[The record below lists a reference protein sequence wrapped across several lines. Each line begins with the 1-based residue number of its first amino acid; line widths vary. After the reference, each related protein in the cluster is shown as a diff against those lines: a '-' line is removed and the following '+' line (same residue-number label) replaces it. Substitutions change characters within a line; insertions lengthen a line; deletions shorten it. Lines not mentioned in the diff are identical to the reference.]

1 MPQPRFM
8 QEQNLKDMLKNYAW
22 QQEHE
27 RICSQTTPNIDEI
40 KKLLNKKKT
49 TSISQRNLIPMP
61 SN

>member
-1 MPQPRFM
+1 MPQPQFM

-27 RICSQTTPNIDEI
+27 RICSQITPDINEI
-40 KKLLNKKKT
+40 KRLLNKKRN
-49 TSISQRNLIPMP
+49 SISQQSLIPTR